1 MDYNRINMIK
11 SYADQ
16 IRKFR
21 NLDKY
26 KNISIDEFSEDM
38 QKLFPDFIKNNK
50 MVFDSIVTNKDLDLL
65 DLMFN
70 KLEDIH
76 REYNSRKNELDV
88 IKSKVEDI
96 RALLRVNENMN
107 KDKLISF
114 IENTSPEFVN
124 KYPIIID
131 RLLDKETANLSVEDL
146 LFDQIKYKY
155 ETHIGESLANKYVY
169 PKINK

>member
-1 MDYNRINMIK
+1 MY
-11 SYADQ
+11 SDQ

-26 KNISIDEFSEDM
+26 KNMTIDNFTKEM
-38 QKLFPDFIKNNK
+38 QELFPDFIKDNK
-50 MVFDSIVTNKDLDLL
+50 LVFESIVTNKDLEIL

-70 KLEDIH
+70 KLEDINKEFKL
-76 REYNSRKNELDV
+76 REGE
-88 IKSKVEDI
+88 IKQIKDKVDDI

-114 IENTSPEFVN
+114 IENTSPEFVE

-131 RLLDKETANLSVEDL
+131 RLLDKETKDL
-146 LFDQIKYKY
+146 DIRDLFYDQIKFKY
-155 ETHIGESLANKYVY
+155 ETQIGESLANKYVY

>member
-1 MDYNRINMIK
+1 MDYNNVKNIK
-11 SYADQ
+11 MHCDQ

>member
-1 MDYNRINMIK
+1 MY
-11 SYADQ
+11 SDQ

-26 KNISIDEFSEDM
+26 KNMTIDNFTKEM
-38 QKLFPDFIKNNK
+38 QELFPDFIKDNK
-50 MVFDSIVTNKDLDLL
+50 LVFESIVTNKDLEIL

-70 KLEDIH
+70 KLEDINKEFKL
-76 REYNSRKNELDV
+76 REGE
-88 IKSKVEDI
+88 IKQIKDKVDDI

-114 IENTSPEFVN
+114 IENTSPEFVE

-131 RLLDKETANLSVEDL
+131 KETKDL
-146 LFDQIKYKY
+146 DIRDLFYDQIKFKY
-155 ETHIGESLANKYVY
+155 ETQIGESLANKYVY

>member
-1 MDYNRINMIK
+1 MDLNKIK
-11 SYADQ
+11 QIKMYSDQ

-26 KNISIDEFSEDM
+26 KNMTIDNFTKEM
-38 QKLFPDFIKNNK
+38 QELFPDFIKDNK
-50 MVFDSIVTNKDLDLL
+50 LVFESIVTNKDLEIL

-70 KLEDIH
+70 KLEDINKEFKL
-76 REYNSRKNELDV
+76 REGE
-88 IKSKVEDI
+88 IKQIKDKVDDI

-114 IENTSPEFVN
+114 IENTSPEFVE

-131 RLLDKETANLSVEDL
+131 RLLDKETKDL
-146 LFDQIKYKY
+146 DIRDLFYDQIKFKY
-155 ETHIGESLANKYVY
+155 ETQIGESLANKYVY